1 MAGWAFVV
9 LFVALVIGWSYWK
22 SRPENAPRPVAAH
35 STPLVQ
41 GRCAISLETG
51 QVWGRIV
58 RLGSVRGHMDR
69 YVVETFAGKWRMTE
83 VQVTSVR
90 VVRCEG
96 VTGPRKLDYGSRT
109 P

>member
-1 MAGWAFVV
+1 
-9 LFVALVIGWSYWK
+9 
-22 SRPENAPRPVAAH
+22 
-35 STPLVQ
+35 
-41 GRCAISLETG
+41 
-51 QVWGRIV
+51 
-58 RLGSVRGHMDR
+58 MDR

-90 VVRCEG
+90 VVRCED